1 MFLNEWIDNVEN
13 FPDVRTVVA
22 RQPLT
27 RREVLQKTGMGFG
40 ALALSS
46 LVNGDRS
53 LSSAA
58 DQLNLSQ
65 PLRPRPPHFASPAK
79 AVIWLVMNG
88 GQSQVDTWDYK
99 PELQKRHGQTL
110 STADPHTGF
119 FKTTGTLLKSPFSF
133 TQEGESGTWVPEIFP
148 NIGQHVDKMAFV
160 HSCYTESNNHS
171 PALFQ
176 MNTGLNRMGFPCVGS
191 WVTYGLGSQNEN
203 MPGFVVMTDALGRG
217 LPKGHAQNWGAGFL
231 PSVFQGVRLKDQ
243 GSPID
248 NLERLEGQSAEEQ
261 RSFLNA
267 LSTLNQR
274 HKQRFAGESELS
286 ARIEA
291 FELAYRMQMAAP
303 GVLDVNQE
311 TEATRKAYG
320 LDKEKCSHFGKQCL
334 LARRMIEQNVRF
346 VQIYSGGTDNDKSWD
361 GHIDIRKNHGQFA
374 LEVDQ
379 PIAAL
384 IADLD
389 ARGLLESTLIVCG
402 GEFGRTSDAQGES
415 SPTKGR
421 DHNPHAMTMWFAG
434 GGIKGG
440 VHYGAT
446 DEVGYKAV
454 DNRVMIHD
462 IHATILHLLGM
473 NHEQLTYR
481 FNGRDFRLTDVYGRI
496 LQEIIA

>member
-1 MFLNEWIDNVEN
+1 MERLRNL
-13 FPDVRTVVA
+13 PTVVTH
-22 RQPLT
+22 PPMT
-27 RREVLQKTGMGFG
+27 RREVLQRTGMGCG

-46 LVNGDRS
+46 LVNGS
-53 LSSAA
+53 CLTSSAA
-58 DQLNLSQ
+58 NGLDFSRPLS
-65 PLRPRPPHFASPAK
+65 PRLPHFAPRAK

-88 GQSQVDTWDYK
+88 GQSQIDTWDYK
-99 PELQKRHGQTL
+99 PELQRRHGQTL
-110 STADPHTGF
+110 STADPRTGF
-119 FKTTGTLLKSPFSF
+119 FKTTGKLLKSPFRF
-133 TQEGESGTWVPEIFP
+133 TQAGESGTWVSEIFP
-148 NIGQHVDKMAFV
+148 HIRQHVDKMAFV

-217 LPKGHAQNWGAGFL
+217 LPKGLAQNWGAGFL

-243 GSPID
+243 GPPID
-248 NLERLEGQSAEEQ
+248 NLGRLGGQTAAEQ
-261 RSFLNA
+261 RSFLDA
-267 LSTLNQR
+267 LSVLNHR
-274 HKQRFAGESELS
+274 HKQRFEGESELS
-286 ARIEA
+286 TRIQS
-291 FELAYRMQMAAP
+291 FELAYRMQMSAP
-303 GVLDVNQE
+303 GILDVNQE
-311 TEATRKAYG
+311 TEFTRNAYG
-320 LDKEKCSHFGKQCL
+320 LDNEKCAHFGKQCL

-346 VQIYSGGTDNDKSWD
+346 VQIYSGGTSNRQSWD
-361 GHIDIRKNHGQFA
+361 GHVDIRKNHSQFSR
-374 LEVDQ
+374 EVDQ

-389 ARGLLESTLIVCG
+389 ARGLLDSTLIVCG

-415 SPTKGR
+415 GQAIGR

-434 GGIKGG
+434 AGVKGG
-440 VHYGAT
+440 MHYGAT

-454 DNRVMIHD
+454 ENRVRIHD

-481 FNGRDFRLTDVYGRI
+481 FNGRDYRLTDVHGRI